1 MQRPVT
7 SQTATKAART
17 RRSACKYPCT
27 GGSTGEHRVGGLCEK
42 RVTLLV
48 TLRVRCLVFG
58 DSAWAEAVA
67 IVIAPRSS
75 GTGSG
80 RLDADGEERR

>member
-1 MQRPVT
+1 MAVHE
-7 SQTATKAART
+7 
-17 RRSACKYPCT
+17 RRF
-27 GGSTGEHRVGGLCEK
+27 GGLCEK

-48 TLRVRCLVFG
+48 TLRVRCLVSG
-58 DSAWAEAVA
+58 DSAWAEAVV